1 MQERSAVKDSSGV
14 IVGAGHLDFAGIIG
28 EWEAFQTGPDG
39 LPICAM
45 EEADHSLHY
54 RIKGKN
60 ALSDQMKG
68 ILRDAVSN
76 NAAWSSG
83 GTAGRLWTVA
93 PYVALCTTTP
103 NAASTLAS
111 LSPGVEV
118 TGGAYVRK
126 QPTWAVTT
134 ASFNN
139 TASLVTWTA
148 GTDITAATTVTGCFL
163 TPAATTTGTAP
174 NTALIS
180 FWALNGGNQ
189 TVNTGNS
196 LSISYTWTIN

>member
-1 MQERSAVKDSSGV
+1 MDRTRFGDSSSVRMG
-14 IVGAGHLDFAGIIG
+14 IGNSDGILIIG
-28 EWEAFQTGPDG
+28 AWEAWQTGPDG
-39 LPICAM
+39 LPILAM

-54 RIKGKN
+54 RIAGRN

-68 ILRDAVSN
+68 ILRDAVSR
-76 NAAWSSG
+76 NALWGSG
-83 GTAGRLWTVA
+83 PAGGLWTAG
-93 PYVALCTTTP
+93 PYIALCTTTP

-118 TGGAYVRK
+118 SGGSYARIV
-126 QPTWAVTT
+126 PTWAVTT

-139 TASLVTWTA
+139 TASLATWTA
-148 GTDITAATTVTGCFL
+148 GTNITAGTTVTGCFL
-163 TPAATTTGTAP
+163 TPAASGTGSAP

-196 LSISYTWTIN
+196 LNISYTWTVA